1 MSAARNPDQSDFDL
15 ERFINMFDEAL
26 TSRDPRVI
34 DALRGLMMTVTLT
47 CSETRDVME
56 DRRTGPLRRLVEDV
70 NDLHRRIARLEEILS
85 GQVAKKAQEQYDYE
99 RSYKSDYTMY
109 IEFLAN
115 KCPTVGQPEHLLK
128 MLNSDTKGLR

>member
-34 DALRGLMMTVTLT
+34 DALRGLMMMVTLT
-47 CSETRDVME
+47 RSETRDVME

-70 NDLHRRIARLEEILS
+70 NALHNRISRMEEIERREA
-85 GQVAKKAQEQYDYE
+85 AKKDQERYDYKRAYQQE
-99 RSYKSDYTMY
+99 PDITMQK
-109 IEFLAN
+109 I
-115 KCPTVGQPEHLLK
+115 PEHLLK
-128 MLNSDTKGLR
+128 MTNSERYNNA

>member
-56 DRRTGPLRRLVEDV
+56 DRRTGPLRRLLEDV
-70 NDLHRRIARLEEILS
+70 NDLHNRISRLEEILS
-85 GQVAKKAQEQYDYE
+85 SRAAKKDQEQYDYE
-99 RSYKSDYTMY
+99 RSYKSDSTMY
-109 IEFLAN
+109 IEVISQQATCQ
-115 KCPTVGQPEHLLK
+115 K
-128 MLNSDTKGLR
+128 

>member
-47 CSETRDVME
+47 RSETRNVM
-56 DRRTGPLRRLVEDV
+56 DTRQGPLRRLMQDM
-70 NDLHRRIARLEEILS
+70 NDLHRRVIRLEENES
-85 GQVAKKAQEQYDYE
+85 RYGAKAAQERYEYQKAYQEYDYKL
-99 RSYKSDYTMY
+99 SHMPASL
-109 IEFLAN
+109 LATVN
-115 KCPTVGQPEHLLK
+115 KGQGLK
-128 MLNSDTKGLR
+128 

>member
-34 DALRGLMMTVTLT
+34 DALRGLMMMVTLT
-47 CSETRDVME
+47 RSEGKDVME
-56 DRRTGPLRRLVEDV
+56 DRRTGPLRRLLEDV

-85 GQVAKKAQEQYDYE
+85 SQLAKQGQERYE
-99 RSYKSDYTMY
+99 NFQSYKSEPDITMQK
-109 IEFLAN
+109 I
-115 KCPTVGQPEHLLK
+115 PEHLLK
-128 MLNSDTKGLR
+128 MINSKGLR

>member
-1 MSAARNPDQSDFDL
+1 MSAARNADQSDFDL

-47 CSETRDVME
+47 RSETRDVME

-70 NDLHRRIARLEEILS
+70 NDLHRRISHLENTQSRYGARS
-85 GQVAKKAQEQYDYE
+85 AQERYE
-99 RSYKSDYTMY
+99 YQKAYQQEPDYTLQH
-109 IEFLAN
+109 I
-115 KCPTVGQPEHLLK
+115 PEHLLK
-128 MLNSDTKGLR
+128 ILKKDGKDL

>member
-34 DALRGLMMTVTLT
+34 DALRGLMMMVTLT
-47 CSETRDVME
+47 RSETRDAME

-70 NDLHRRIARLEEILS
+70 NDLHRRIAHLENTQSRHQI
-85 GQVAKKAQEQYDYE
+85 KADQERYDYK
-99 RSYKSDYTMY
+99 RAYQQGPDITMQK
-109 IEFLAN
+109 I
-115 KCPTVGQPEHLLK
+115 PENLLK
-128 MLNSDTKGLR
+128 MLNSDAKGLR

>member
-47 CSETRDVME
+47 RSETRDVME
-56 DRRTGPLRRLVEDV
+56 DRRTGPLRRLLEDV
-70 NDLHRRIARLEEILS
+70 NDLHRRIAHLENTQS
-85 GQVAKKAQEQYDYE
+85 RYGARPAQERYEYE
-99 RSYKSDYTMY
+99 RAYQQEPDITMQK
-109 IEFLAN
+109 I
-115 KCPTVGQPEHLLK
+115 PEHLLK
-128 MLNSDTKGLR
+128 MLNSDAKGLK

>member
-47 CSETRDVME
+47 RSETRDVME

-70 NDLHRRIARLEEILS
+70 NDLHRRISHLENTQS
-85 GQVAKKAQEQYDYE
+85 RYGAKPAQERYEYE
-99 RSYKSDYTMY
+99 RAYQQEPDITMQQM
-109 IEFLAN
+109 
-115 KCPTVGQPEHLLK
+115 PDHLLK

>member
-34 DALRGLMMTVTLT
+34 DALRGLMMMVTLT
-47 CSETRDVME
+47 RSETGDVME
-56 DRRTGPLRRLVEDV
+56 DRRTGPLRRLLEDV

-85 GQVAKKAQEQYDYE
+85 SQLAKQGQERYE
-99 RSYKSDYTMY
+99 NFQSYKSEPDITMQK
-109 IEFLAN
+109 I
-115 KCPTVGQPEHLLK
+115 PEHLLK
-128 MLNSDTKGLR
+128 MINSERLR

>member
-34 DALRGLMMTVTLT
+34 DALRGLMMMVTLT
-47 CSETRDVME
+47 RSETRDVME

-70 NDLHRRIARLEEILS
+70 NALHNRISRMEEIERR
-85 GQVAKKAQEQYDYE
+85 GAAKKDQARYDYE
-99 RSYKSDYTMY
+99 RAYQQEPDITMQK
-109 IEFLAN
+109 I
-115 KCPTVGQPEHLLK
+115 PEHLLK
-128 MLNSDTKGLR
+128 MINSKGLR